1 MSQFSQKYYKHYFV
15 GKKREV
21 ESTEFDFWVWSNRYK
36 FFEIIVILLLLLILF
51 CVCTQCSQTS
61 QTQMLNKDYTQR
73 SISFG
78 MDITAATDVKDVGDE
93 SLVPKEKVPAL
104 TLEEKIPQLVLPELS
119 KLIPKKEVTLE
130 EYMYYV
136 NDTKQGFPSYVDEK
150 TNRMIKEKR
159 PSCKGVE
166 CPVSGISQE
175 DKQAYSQWLSERG
188 SVKYKVVETSKGFFI
203 SQM

>member
-15 GKKREV
+15 GKKKEV
-21 ESTEFDFWVWSNRYK
+21 ESIEFDFWVWSNRYK

-51 CVCTQCSQTS
+51 CVCTRCVEPSH
-61 QTQMLNKDYTQR
+61 R

-78 MDITAATDVKDVGDE
+78 MDTPDV
-93 SLVPKEKVPAL
+93 SLASQQHDMKRNEPPVPKKKAPLL
-104 TLEEKIPQLVLPELS
+104 TLEEKIPKLVLPELS
-119 KLIPKKEVTLE
+119 KLIPKKEVTLQ

-136 NDTKQGFPSYVDEK
+136 NDTNKGFPSYIDAQ

-166 CPVSGISQE
+166 CPVRGISQE
-175 DKQAYSQWLSERG
+175 DKQAYAEWLSEQG
-188 SVKYKVVETSKGFFI
+188 SAKYKVVETSKGFFI